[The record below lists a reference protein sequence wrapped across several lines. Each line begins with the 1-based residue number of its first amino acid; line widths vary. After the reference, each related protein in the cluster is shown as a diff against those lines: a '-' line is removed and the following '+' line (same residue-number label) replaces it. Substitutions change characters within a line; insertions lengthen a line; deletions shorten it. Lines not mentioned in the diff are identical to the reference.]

1 MELANNFH
9 SLDEDGKT
17 SNRISSPYGIQT
29 YIRAPFIFT
38 ASSSSLSKNI
48 TPCRPAHPYCLGLPP
63 AELLLG
69 AASYH
74 SKQGKMGLKRG
85 GLRQIMDE

>member
-9 SLDEDGKT
+9 SFDEDGKT
-17 SNRISSPYGIQT
+17 SNGISSQYGIQT
-29 YIRAPFIFT
+29 YIRALFIFT

-48 TPCRPAHPYCLGLPP
+48 TPCRPAHPHCLGLPP

-69 AASYH
+69 AASY
-74 SKQGKMGLKRG
+74 SKQGKMRLKRG